1 MRVGN
6 RARWALV
13 IVAAAA
19 LVVVAGAAARTH
31 SAAKKGPI
39 IIGWAHDSTGPMAP
53 FDGPALAAAQLELKK
68 INKKNVLGRKI
79 VLKTCDT
86 QSDNAAA
93 SKACADQLISQGA
106 KIIMTTCDVN
116 LAGPVIQESAI
127 KNHLLTVAPCI
138 GTDQLG
144 PKFPFCG
151 GTHLCF
157 SFGNLA
163 QDEGS
168 AMAQFAWNHGWKTAD
183 LAKDNT
189 IIYFDAVINAFKARF
204 KQLGGKIKFETKY
217 QDPYIQP
224 GSNNFHAAAS
234 AIQQHPAKVI
244 VTVTAGAW
252 QALGPF
258 MTDLRT
264 ANVKTPV
271 LNSWAGDGTYWT
283 GPQVTNYWFVTYAN
297 AFGHDPSKAVNKLA
311 NALGP
316 LGSQS
321 RPATGGFITGPA
333 ALDGIVLAIQR
344 AHGSLV
350 GSKLAKVMEKFHKV
364 PTISGR
370 VSFSKTL
377 HSVFGRR
384 YRVIEINDKTTTARG
399 TIVAKTVPHSPD
411 QP

>member
-1 MRVGN
+1 MRVSK

-13 IVAAAA
+13 IVATAA
-19 LVVVAGAAARTH
+19 LVFVAAAAARTH
-31 SAAKKGPI
+31 SAAKGPI
-39 IIGWAHDSTGPMAP
+39 IIGWAHDSTGPMQP

-68 INKKNVLGRKI
+68 INKKGVDGRKVQI
-79 VLKTCDT
+79 KTCDT
-86 QSDNAAA
+86 QGDDSSA
-93 SKACADQLISQGA
+93 SKACADQLISAGA
-106 KIIMTTCDVN
+106 KIIFTTCDVN

-138 GTDQLG
+138 GTDQLS

-151 GTHLCF
+151 GTKLCF
-157 SFGNLA
+157 SFGNVA

-168 AMAQFAWNHGWKTAD
+168 AMAEVAWKHGWKTAD

-189 IIYFDAVINAFKARF
+189 IIYFDAVVNAFKARF
-204 KQLGGKIKFETKY
+204 KQLGGKIKFETTY
-217 QDPYIQP
+217 QDPYRHP
-224 GSNNFHAAAS
+224 GSQNFHNAAS
-234 AIQQHPAKVI
+234 AVAQHPAKVI

-252 QALGPF
+252 SALGPF
-258 MTDLRT
+258 ITDLRT

-283 GPQVTNYWFVTYAN
+283 GPTIKNYWFVTYAN

-311 NALGP
+311 KAMN
-316 LGSQS
+316 
-321 RPATGGFITGPA
+321 PAPGTGGFITGPA
-333 ALDGIVLAIQR
+333 ALDGVVLAIKR
-344 AHGSLV
+344 ANGSLV
-350 GSKLAKVMEKFHKV
+350 GSKLATVMQKFHKV

-370 VSFSKTL
+370 VSFSKNL

-384 YRVIEINDKTTTARG
+384 YRVIEINNKTTTAKG
-399 TIVAKTVPHSPD
+399 TVVAKKVPHSPD